1 MLITDSFSL
10 SLQQATQG
18 FTAST
23 HFFIKTIKAWAK
35 VDGYMDQKGA
45 VFQTIGIISFPFGQ
59 NTTVTFLEIFFGH
72 IFCLQIDIFD
82 EAVLLVLMH
91 LPGHRAL
98 GVMSTIVHLPN
109 NLWRLIL
116 LLSVVSTSAD
126 E

>member
-23 HFFIKTIKAWAK
+23 HFFMKTYQSMGRSGWLDGPERCSISNYWQYFFSFLAK
-35 VDGYMDQKGA
+35 H
-45 VFQTIGIISFPFGQ
+45 ISDILL
-59 NTTVTFLEIFFGH
+59 NFFGH

-82 EAVLLVLMH
+82 KAVLLVPVH
-91 LPGHRAL
+91 LPGHWAL

-109 NLWRLIL
+109 NL
-116 LLSVVSTSAD
+116 
-126 E
+126 